1 MPQVDV
7 NYVAIIVAAIIN
19 LVLGFL
25 WYGPLFG
32 RRWTALSNITPQQM
46 ASGGIAKTTLGSFIV
61 ALIMFYVLS
70 LVVDWTGAK
79 SIGAGAGA
87 GFWMWVGFVGTVM
100 FNTVLYERRPVALY
114 VLNTGYFLVSL
125 LIGGALLAVW
135 A

>member
-1 MPQVDV
+1 
-7 NYVAIIVAAIIN
+7 
-19 LVLGFL
+19 
-25 WYGPLFG
+25 
-32 RRWTALSNITPQQM
+32 
-46 ASGGIAKTTLGSFIV
+46 
-61 ALIMFYVLS
+61 MFYVLS

-125 LIGGALLAVW
+125 LIGGALSAVW

>member
-1 MPQVDV
+1 
-7 NYVAIIVAAIIN
+7 
-19 LVLGFL
+19 
-25 WYGPLFG
+25 
-32 RRWTALSNITPQQM
+32 
-46 ASGGIAKTTLGSFIV
+46 
-61 ALIMFYVLS
+61 MFYVLS